1 MTRIFSSALRSV
13 KLAASNRSFG
23 FFLVVSLAIATPI
36 VKFQDM
42 VYTLLS
48 GHSLHLWD
56 LRPALHSSGAL
67 GAEVDFAEQ
76 GVAEEDQYA
85 MVDALECDGM

>member
-1 MTRIFSSALRSV
+1 MRIRCLK
-13 KLAASNRSFG
+13 KLSYSITAGRPCMKIAPIPRVPHSC
-23 FFLVVSLAIATPI
+23 SLT

>member
-1 MTRIFSSALRSV
+1 MTKTVR
-13 KLAASNRSFG
+13 ASCEAP
-23 FFLVVSLAIATPI
+23 LCWKT